1 MKNIEQVNFAGK
13 RVIVRVDFNVPLDE
27 NFNITDDTRIRAAMP
42 TINKVINDGGMII
55 LMSHLGRPKK
65 NPDEKYSLKH
75 IVNYLSQVIGKEV
88 IFADDCMKAA
98 EKVAA
103 MNPGDVLLLENL
115 RFYAEEEGKV
125 RGIEKGEEGYDE
137 AKKALKESQKEFTKT
152 LASYADYYVN
162 DAFGTAHRAHAST
175 ALIADY
181 FDADHKMCGLLMG
194 KEVDAIDKVMKD
206 IKRPF
211 TAIMGGSKVST
222 KIDIIENLLTKVDN
236 LILCGGMTYTF
247 KKALGGN
254 IGKSICENDKLDLAL
269 SLLQEA
275 KDKGVNLVLA
285 VDAVVGDN
293 FSNDANTL
301 VVDPMDIPEA
311 YEGMDIGPKT
321 REMFGNVIKD
331 SKTILWNGP
340 CGVFEFDN
348 FANGSRAIAEAIVEA
363 TKNGAFSLIGG
374 GDSVACINKFDMAN
388 DVSYVSTGGGALLE
402 AIEGKELPGIAA
414 IK

>member
-1 MKNIEQVNFAGK
+1 MKNIEQVNFEGK

-42 TINKVINDGGMII
+42 TINKVINDGGMVI

-103 MNPGDVLLLENL
+103 MKTGDVLLLENL

-181 FDADHKMCGLLMG
+181 FDADHKMCGFLMG
-194 KEVDAIDKVMKD
+194 KEINAIDKVMKD
-206 IKRPF
+206 IQRPF

-269 SLLQEA
+269 SLLQKA
-275 KDKGVNLVLA
+275 KDNNVNLVLA
-285 VDAVVGDN
+285 VDAVVADN

-321 REMFGNVIKD
+321 RELFGDVIKN

-348 FANGSRAIAEAIVEA
+348 FSHGSRAIAEAIVEA

-374 GDSVACINKFDMAN
+374 GDSVACINKFDMSN

>member
-1 MKNIEQVNFAGK
+1 MKATDKIAAMKN
-13 RVIVRVDFNVPLDE
+13 
-27 NFNITDDTRIRAAMP
+27 
-42 TINKVINDGGMII
+42 
-55 LMSHLGRPKK
+55 
-65 NPDEKYSLKH
+65 
-75 IVNYLSQVIGKEV
+75 
-88 IFADDCMKAA
+88 
-98 EKVAA
+98 
-103 MNPGDVLLLENL
+103 GDVLLLENL

-125 RGIEKGEEGYDE
+125 RGIEKGEDGYDE
-137 AKKALKESQKEFTKT
+137 AKKALKENQKEFTKT
-152 LASYADYYVN
+152 LASYADYYIN

-181 FDADHKMCGLLMG
+181 FDSDHKMYGFLM
-194 KEVDAIDKVMKD
+194 KQEVEAIDKVMKD

-269 SLLQEA
+269 SLLEEA
-275 KDKGVNLVLA
+275 KEKGVNLVLA
-285 VDAVVGDN
+285 VDAVVADDFN
-293 FSNDANTL
+293 NNANTL
-301 VVDPMDIPEA
+301 IVDPMDIPEA

-321 REMFGNVIKD
+321 RELFGDVIKN

-348 FANGSRAIAEAIVEA
+348 FSNGSRAIAEAIVEA

-374 GDSVACINKFDMAN
+374 GDSVACINKFDMSN